1 MDSNKYGVNAIGQAR
16 QGFFLGPG
24 LGQLSVSQ
32 LSKARVGNTKQL
44 LRRSF
49 GAWQVVKDS
58 LPTWSRG
65 VRCCFVSDSAATPL
79 EGAGLVSSGPLGPE
93 MASLVGLLF
102 RPGLVVFRRGLVKA
116 TAAAQTRTT
125 A

>member
-79 EGAGLVSSGPLGPE
+79 EGAWSRLGRWVPKWPLWLASCSG
-93 MASLVGLLF
+93 
-102 RPGLVVFRRGLVKA
+102 RGLVVFRRGLVKA